1 MPLSLPIAAPLAG
14 LCTAAHLALRRMDEA
29 LAVPRSPR
37 RIVLWLTAWLMLSTN
52 WTLWLDI
59 ARLSTGGMATLHA
72 LAAMGVL
79 TAGATAA
86 MLVLTAWP
94 CGMKPVWFTVV
105 LIAAFAQHYMLTYH
119 VVMDPTMMVNVMQT
133 DVHEARDMLS
143 ARLLVDVL
151 LVAGPAG
158 WALWRVRIARQGAW
172 THVWRNAVLLVA
184 ALAVGLWAGMLGFR
198 VLGPLMRN
206 NVELRYTV
214 NPLSS
219 IYSTLKQA
227 SDSVRSKG
235 PLATIS
241 GDAALGATYVGNT
254 RPPLFVLVVG
264 ETARGDHFSLN
275 GYGRLTNPRLAQAG
289 VLSWTHLQS
298 CGTSTAASV
307 PCMFS
312 PLGKSGFEAR
322 KNNSENL
329 LDVLSAAGLAV
340 LWIDNQS
347 GCKGVCARVP
357 SASTAC
363 DADECLDDVLLQGL
377 DARIAALPA
386 ERRARGIVVV
396 LHQIGSHGP
405 AYSRR
410 SGPTSKHF
418 LPECRNVTLSACTHD
433 ELVNAFDNSI
443 VATDAMLADTIVWLR
458 GQSAHF
464 DTGMLYMSDHGE
476 SLGENGLFLHGMPY
490 VFAPDEQK
498 HAAMIGWLN
507 GGLAART
514 GVRAECVAQGLA
526 RPVTHDVLYHTVLG
540 LMDVHSATY
549 RPSLDGLEGCRSAR

>member
-1 MPLSLPIAAPLAG
+1 MPLSLP
-14 LCTAAHLALRRMDEA
+14 LALPLSGLRAAVHAVGRRIDDA
-29 LAVPRSPR
+29 LTAPRSPR
-37 RIVLWLTAWLMLSTN
+37 RIVLWLTLWLMVSTN
-52 WTLWLDI
+52 WTLWLSI
-59 ARLSTGGMATLHA
+59 SRLSATGLSALQA
-72 LAAMGVL
+72 LAAMGLL
-79 TAGATAA
+79 TGGATAA
-86 MLVLTAWP
+86 MLALTAWP
-94 CGMKPVWFTVV
+94 RGMKPLWLAVV
-105 LIAAFAQHYMLTYH
+105 LIAAFAQHYMLAYH

-133 DVHEARDMLS
+133 DLHEARDMLS
-143 ARLLVDVL
+143 ARLIVDVL
-151 LVAGPAG
+151 LVAGPAA
-158 WALWRVRIARQGAW
+158 WALWRVRIAPARAW

-184 ALAVGLWAGMLGFR
+184 ALAIGLGAGLLGFR

-214 NPLSS
+214 NPLSTL
-219 IYSTLKQA
+219 YSTIKQA

-235 PLATIS
+235 PLAILS
-241 GDAALGATYVGNT
+241 GDAALGPTYAGNA

-275 GYGRLTNPRLAQAG
+275 GYGRLTNPQLARAG

-312 PLGKSGFEAR
+312 PLGKAGFEAR
-322 KNNSENL
+322 KNDTDNL
-329 LDVLSAAGLAV
+329 LDVLSASGLAV
-340 LWIDNQS
+340 LWVDNQS

-357 SASTAC
+357 TVSTTC
-363 DADECLDDVLLQGL
+363 NADECLDDVLLQGL

-386 ERRARGIVVV
+386 ERRAKGVVVV
-396 LHQIGSHGP
+396 LHQMGSHGP
-405 AYSRR
+405 AYSHR

-464 DTGMLYMSDHGE
+464 DTGMLYVSDHGE
-476 SLGENGLFLHGMPY
+476 SLGENGLYLHGMPF

-498 HAAMIGWLN
+498 HAAMVAWLN

-514 GVRAECVAQGLA
+514 GVRAECVAQGLGQ
-526 RPVTHDVLYHTVLG
+526 PVTHDVMYHTVLG
-540 LMDVHSATY
+540 LMDVRSATY
-549 RPSLDGLEGCRSAR
+549 RPSLDVLEACRSAG